1 MTAQRACFHLL
12 PALLLVR
19 LLSVFSGNAH
29 FVTFLLIHRLGKNQM
44 FQLLS

>member
-19 LLSVFSGNAH
+19 LSVFSGNAH